1 MTTLLLVI
9 QVIIVL
15 SLIGIILI
23 QKTGADSLAGLSGS
37 GHSLMSGKSATNMI
51 SKATIVLAICFVF
64 NSLLIAKLINNEH
77 KNTKSL
83 IETISPDAN
92 QDKKL
97 EAPEV
102 SE

>member
-23 QKTGADSLAGLSGS
+23 QKTGTDSLAGLSGG
-37 GHSLMSGKSATNMI
+37 GHNIMSGKSATNMLT
-51 SKATIVLAICFVF
+51 KATVVLAICFVF

-83 IETISPDAN
+83 IETMTPSALPE
-92 QDKKL
+92 KKL